1 VPARRID
8 PSKTAA
14 AVTEQAA
21 AIGNWLPSLDEGDWA
36 AATPLPDWSVA
47 HLVLHLAQTLR
58 TITATLSQLT
68 DEAPGSLSEYF
79 AKLPAAAE
87 QIRDRE
93 LAAARDASPT
103 DSMATYS
110 DELRLAAGALEQVR
124 GAEIVRAPRGPLR
137 IGDFLGSR
145 AVELTVHADDL
156 GRALPARRQ
165 PPVRRPALAATCRLL
180 ADVLATTAP
189 GRSVEVRI
197 PPYAAVQCV
206 PGPRHTRGTPPTVI
220 ETDPVTWIR
229 LGTGRIGWDEA
240 LDRGRVN
247 ASGERSDLSRYL
259 PLVS

>member
-8 PSKTAA
+8 PSKFAA
-14 AVTEQAA
+14 AVAEQAA
-21 AIGNWLPSLDEGDWA
+21 AIGNWLPSLDQENWSA
-36 AATPLPDWSVA
+36 TTPLPEWSVA

-58 TITATLSQLT
+58 TVTATLSHLT
-68 DEAPGSLSEYF
+68 DEAPGSLAEYF
-79 AKLPAAAE
+79 AKLPPAAE

-93 LAAARDASPT
+93 LAVARDATPADITASY
-103 DSMATYS
+103 AE
-110 DELRLAAGALEQVR
+110 ELRLATAALEQVR

-156 GRALPARRQ
+156 GRALPADRQ
-165 PPVRRPALAATCRLL
+165 PPVKRQAMAATCRLL

-240 LDRGRVN
+240 LDSGQVN